1 MSQSRKRGAN
11 QRSIEMASSSK
22 NIDRVRRRRWTA
34 IIIAS
39 VVIVLIAVIVVVS
52 LSLVGG
58 PLRRTIIVVD
68 DTSIRMD
75 YFLKRARLAGADPIG
90 MLESLTNEQIIKL
103 GAPQYAGQVYP
114 EDIDQELRR
123 IAGGEDET
131 ITESEFKEWYRQ
143 QLNETGLSDAEYRDI
158 TATAILTNRLHEYL
172 AVRVPTIARQ
182 VHLYAIVLQT
192 YEDAEEVRARWE
204 AGEDFAD
211 LAQEVSLDEAAKEN
225 GGEIGWFPA
234 GVLDTTFD
242 YVAFTL
248 SAGDVSQPVAYA
260 PDPSATEQLIYYL
273 FWVSEIADAREVD
286 EDSMGV
292 LRSRVLEF
300 WLATE
305 IQLHEISYHGL
316 TNGFDSETNAWIN
329 WQLSR
334 Q

>member
-1 MSQSRKRGAN
+1 METAPG
-11 QRSIEMASSSK
+11 SK
-22 NIDRVRRRRWTA
+22 GTDRVRRRRWTA
-34 IIIAS
+34 IIIAT
-39 VVIVLIAVIVVVS
+39 VVVALIAAIVIVSV
-52 LSLVGG
+52 SLVGG
-58 PLRRTIIVVD
+58 PMRRTIIIVD

-75 YFLKRARLAGADPIG
+75 YFLKRARLAGVDPIG

-103 GAPQYAGQVYP
+103 AAPQYAGQVYP

-123 IAGGEDET
+123 VAGGENET

-158 TATAILTNRLHEYL
+158 TATAILTNRLHDYL

-182 VHLYAIVLQT
+182 AHLYAIALLGF
-192 YEDAEEVRARWE
+192 EEAEEVRARWE
-204 AGEDFAD
+204 AGEDFID
-211 LAQEVSLDEAAKEN
+211 LAREVSLDEAAKEN
-225 GGEIGWFPA
+225 GGEVGWFPA
-234 GVLDTTFD
+234 GVLNTTFD

-260 PDPSATEQLIYYL
+260 PDLSVPEQLIYYL

-286 EDSMGV
+286 EDSMAI
-292 LRSRVLEF
+292 LRGRVLEF
-300 WLATE
+300 WLASE
-305 IQLHEISYHGL
+305 MQLHEITYHGL